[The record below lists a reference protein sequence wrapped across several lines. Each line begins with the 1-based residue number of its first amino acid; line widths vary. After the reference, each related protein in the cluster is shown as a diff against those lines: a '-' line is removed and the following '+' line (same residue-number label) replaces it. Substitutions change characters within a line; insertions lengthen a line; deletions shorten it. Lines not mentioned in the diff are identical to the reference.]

1 MAFDAGGRMMTDS
14 RAHHIRI
21 LYLVHNL
28 HDAAVRRR
36 LAMFQAH
43 GAQVT
48 LAGFRREGS
57 PPGSAGSGDV
67 IDLGITADG
76 QLGKRAGSVL
86 RHCLMPGRLRQEARR
101 ADVIVARNLETLVIA
116 RRILQ
121 PGQRLV
127 YECLDIHRLLL
138 GDGWKTRLLHR
149 IEAWALARTALILVS
164 APLFLS
170 EYFVAR
176 RGWHGPHLLSENKVP
191 QTAAPANLP
200 PPPAGGPPWV
210 IGWFGMLRCRRSLAL
225 LRAMAAEAQGRIKV
239 IIAGIPSEAEFG
251 ADFAAQLADDP
262 HVEFV
267 GSYKA
272 GDLGHLYGRI
282 HFIWAIDYFEEG
294 LNSAWLLPNRL
305 YEGLAHGAVPLALS
319 NVATGQWLQ
328 NHDVGVVLTDPAHEL
343 PGFFAGL
350 GHAEFG
356 RMGQSVRS
364 LARHTVCQS
373 DAEARSDF
381 HIISGAL

>member
-1 MAFDAGGRMMTDS
+1 MTAVKFAAAG
-14 RAHHIRI
+14 AKI

-28 HDAAVRRR
+28 DDAAVHRR
-36 LAMFQAH
+36 LAMFEAH
-43 GAQVT
+43 GAQVV
-48 LAGFRREGS
+48 LAGFRRAGS
-57 PPGSAGSGDV
+57 TQGQTGSAGA

-76 QLGKRAGSVL
+76 QLAQRAWSVL
-86 RHCLMPGRLRQEARR
+86 RHCLTPGRLRQQARQ

-149 IEAWALARTALILVS
+149 IEGWALARTALILVS

-176 RGWHGPHLLSENKVP
+176 RGWRGPHLLSENKVP
-191 QTAAPANLP
+191 QQVAPAALPAAPA
-200 PPPAGGPPWV
+200 AGPPWV
-210 IGWFGMLRCRRSLAL
+210 IGWFGMLRCRRSLAM
-225 LRAMAAEAQGRIKV
+225 LRAIAAEAKGRIKV
-239 IIAGIPSEAEFG
+239 VIAGIPSEAEFG

-267 GSYKA
+267 GPYRA
-272 GDLGHLYGRI
+272 GDLPDLYRRI

-305 YEGLAHGAVPLALS
+305 YEGLAHGAIPIALAH
-319 NVATGQWLQ
+319 VATGQWLIR
-328 NHDVGVVLTDPAHEL
+328 HGVGVTLGDPAQEL
-343 PGFFAGL
+343 PAFLAALEPQTYGELCQALRALPGDAVRQSQ
-350 GHAEFG
+350 AES
-356 RMGQSVRS
+356 QN
-364 LARHTVCQS
+364 
-373 DAEARSDF
+373 DF
-381 HIISGAL
+381 RIISGAS